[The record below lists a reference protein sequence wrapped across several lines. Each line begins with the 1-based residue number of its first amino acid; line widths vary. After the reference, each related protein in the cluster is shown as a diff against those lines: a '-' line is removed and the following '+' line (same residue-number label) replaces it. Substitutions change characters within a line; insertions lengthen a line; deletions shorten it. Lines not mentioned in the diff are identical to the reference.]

1 MQGIE
6 VYLKKFEHFGFKER
20 ELSKNIKQA
29 ILEICGVE
37 VTEKEISIKEGVLR
51 VLVSGA
57 GKSEIFIKRKEIEE
71 RFKEIAKIL

>member
-6 VYLKKFEHFGFKER
+6 VYLKKFEQFGFKER

-37 VTEKEISIKEGVLR
+37 VAEKEISITEGVLR
-51 VLVSGA
+51 VSVSGA

-71 RFKEIAKIL
+71 RFKEIGKIL